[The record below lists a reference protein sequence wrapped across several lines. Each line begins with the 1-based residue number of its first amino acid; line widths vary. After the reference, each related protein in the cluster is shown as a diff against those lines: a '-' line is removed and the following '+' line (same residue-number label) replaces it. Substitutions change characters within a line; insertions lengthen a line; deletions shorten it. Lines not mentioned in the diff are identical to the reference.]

1 VNRVGILQLA
11 TLAALFGMES
21 LPGQTTTPPAPLT
34 EQQLLNNINK
44 LGAAPPKKPLGLE
57 GTPLEKKPAGKPPRK
72 AKGQTE
78 ITSKQAT
85 FDQKTRQAVFIGNVV
100 VKDPEFNVTCDRLI
114 ADLKKPANGADK
126 LAPDPPPAA
135 DPVKNPGAKGGGL
148 EKAVAEANPGG
159 VVIITQE
166 KIESDGS
173 ISLNIGKAR
182 KATYDA
188 VTGNIVLTGMPSV
201 QQGINVCSAK
211 DENTVMIL
219 NRDGNMTVEGDSKT
233 TINDSASLDGL
244 RGN

>member
-1 VNRVGILQLA
+1 V
-11 TLAALFGMES
+11 F
-21 LPGQTTTPPAPLT
+21 
-34 EQQLLNNINK
+34 
-44 LGAAPPKKPLGLE
+44 LG
-57 GTPLEKKPAGKPPRK
+57 
-72 AKGQTE
+72 
-78 ITSKQAT
+78 
-85 FDQKTRQAVFIGNVV
+85 DVV

-114 ADLKKPANGADK
+114 ADLKKAANGADK

-135 DPVKNPGAKGGGL
+135 DPAKNPGAKGGGL

-159 VVIITQE
+159 VVVITQE

-173 ISLNIGKAR
+173 ISLNIGKSR

-233 TINDSASLDGL
+233 TINDSGSVDGL